1 MNVFLD
7 GERVPGSHVDL
18 ASAMNAS
25 RSIAEARGRI
35 LIEVKGDG
43 KAIPDAILESPD
55 AAVGK
60 AYGEIHFQTAEPR
73 QLVRNTVLGAVDLL
87 EDIRAGQAAAA
98 ESFQTGETGQ
108 AFEHLQTV
116 LTNWQVVQSVVASGT
131 QLLSMSLT
139 DPATGG
145 GTSFDV
151 LGNALS
157 KELTAVRNS
166 LAAQDHAAVAD
177 SLAYDLTK
185 HVDSW
190 SVALKAMAS
199 KIETMPVWKATKA
212 S

>member
-7 GERVPGSHVDL
+7 GERVPGSHTDL

-60 AYGEIHFQTAEPR
+60 AYAEIHFQTAEPR
-73 QLVRNTVLGAVDLL
+73 QLVRNTILGAVDLL

-108 AFEHLQTV
+108 AFEHLQGV
-116 LTNWQVVQSVVASGT
+116 LTNWQIVQSVVSNGT
-131 QLLSMSLT
+131 NLLNMSLT

-145 GTSFDV
+145 GTSFDK
-151 LGNALS
+151 LGSALS
-157 KELTAVRNS
+157 KELSAVRTS

-190 SVALKAMAS
+190 SGALKAMAS
-199 KIETMPVWKATKA
+199 KIETLPAWKAPKE

>member
-1 MNVFLD
+1 MNVFMD
-7 GERVPGSHVDL
+7 GERVPGSHADL

-43 KAIPDAILESPD
+43 QPIPDAILESPD
-55 AAVGK
+55 AAAGR
-60 AYGEIHFQTAEPR
+60 AYAEIHFQTAEPR
-73 QLVRNTVLGAVDLL
+73 QLVRSTVLGAVDLL

-108 AFEHLQTV
+108 AFDHLQTV
-116 LTNWQVVQSVVASGT
+116 LTNWQVVQSVVTSGS

-145 GTSFDV
+145 GTSFDA
-151 LGNALS
+151 LGSALS
-157 KELTAVRNS
+157 KELSAVRNS

-190 SVALKAMAS
+190 AGALKAMAS
-199 KIETMPVWKATKA
+199 RIETLPAWKAPKA